1 MVGGTFAHLDATAQ
15 ADLVRRKQ
23 IHPRE
28 LVAAAI
34 ARIERLNPRLNAVVT
49 PLFDSAR
56 AAAEQPLAGPF
67 AGVPLLLKDMLAA
80 LGGAP
85 QSAGSR
91 FLREF
96 IPRRDSELTRR
107 FKRAGFIILGKTNC
121 PEFGILPTTEPS
133 VFGPTRNPWDLTRT
147 PGGSSGGSAA
157 AVAAG
162 LVAVA
167 HANDGGGSIR
177 IPASC
182 CGLFGLKPTRAR
194 VPLGADLGDIGGG
207 LVVEHALSRTV
218 RDSAAVLDAIAG
230 PMPGD
235 PYFAP
240 PPAQP
245 FADEVGVSPGRL
257 RIACSAGAGDESVHA
272 DCRHAVEEAARF
284 CADLG
289 HEVSAAAPQID
300 RELLRQHFLVVW
312 TSGIAWSVDQAM
324 RAAGRAPKEDELEPL
339 TWALAALGRQ
349 HSAAEYLS
357 AWEQLQRQSRRFM
370 AFFSKFDLW
379 LTPTV
384 PAPPPLLG
392 CLVPPPDFPLGVL
405 PAVAEFAAFTP
416 IANITGQ
423 PAMSLPLFW
432 NAEGLPIGV
441 QFLARA
447 GDEAALIRLA
457 SQLEQVHPWAGRWPA
472 LALA

>member
-1 MVGGTFAHLDATAQ
+1 MLGDSFAHLDATAQ

-67 AGVPLLLKDMLAA
+67 AGVPLLLKDLLGA

-257 RIACSAGAGDESVHA
+257 RIAYSAGAGDESVHA
-272 DCRHAVEEAARF
+272 DCRHAVEEAARL

-312 TSGIAWSVDQAM
+312 TSGIAWSVD
-324 RAAGRAPKEDELEPL
+324 
-339 TWALAALGRQ
+339 
-349 HSAAEYLS
+349 
-357 AWEQLQRQSRRFM
+357 
-370 AFFSKFDLW
+370 
-379 LTPTV
+379 
-384 PAPPPLLG
+384 
-392 CLVPPPDFPLGVL
+392 
-405 PAVAEFAAFTP
+405 
-416 IANITGQ
+416 
-423 PAMSLPLFW
+423 
-432 NAEGLPIGV
+432 
-441 QFLARA
+441 
-447 GDEAALIRLA
+447 
-457 SQLEQVHPWAGRWPA
+457 
-472 LALA
+472 